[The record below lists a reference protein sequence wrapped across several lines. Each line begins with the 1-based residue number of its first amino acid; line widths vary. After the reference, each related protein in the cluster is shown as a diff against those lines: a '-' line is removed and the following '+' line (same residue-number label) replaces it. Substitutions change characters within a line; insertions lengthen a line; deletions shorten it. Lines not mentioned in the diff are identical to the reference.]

1 MWWYG
6 AEPTISLWYACKEK
20 QRYGNDMTSTVYMDR
35 ERRSNIYFGVSS
47 ENNGKIGWQEI
58 YEDILAEKNV
68 HNLLKILIDRFSKL
82 NESQAGKI
90 KSSHY

>member
-1 MWWYG
+1 
-6 AEPTISLWYACKEK
+6 
-20 QRYGNDMTSTVYMDR
+20 MTSTVCMDR
-35 ERRSNIYFGVSS
+35 ERRSNIYFGVFS

-68 HNLLKILIDRFSKL
+68 HNLLKILIDRFRKP

-90 KSSHY
+90 KK